1 MDTIETKL
9 ERSILQRIPQTRNLG
24 IQIAKIE
31 ENQLT
36 VNGAF
41 APNKNHLDIVFG
53 GSIAAISIT
62 TAWALVQH
70 KVEQAGLAGHL
81 VIKRQQVDYL
91 LPVKTDFSC
100 EACFLSEDAWA
111 EFVDTYQAKGRARIT
126 VTAQVL
132 SEGKTTSRF
141 EGVFVL
147 FKPA

>member
-100 EACFLSEDAWA
+100 EACFLSYDAWA
-111 EFVDTYQAKGRARIT
+111 EFVARIT